1 MTQPE
6 SAAASRPPVSDTP
19 FDVLADELG
28 EVAARVERECLLR
41 LSSLSSEVQRQ
52 LAECEVRML
61 RMEAAVA
68 AQVAARLAV
77 LHDGAPGEKG
87 DKGDQGEPGRPGD
100 RGDPGEPGGKGDKG
114 DTGDKGEKGEG
125 EKGEPG
131 EKGDKGEPG
140 EPGNEGERGPPGE
153 KGDQGPI
160 GNPGERGEP
169 GQIGEPGLPGA
180 PGDKGEPGSPGKLP
194 RVKHWK
200 PDSVFYDGDVV
211 RHEHGTYQAL
221 KDTSQRPG
229 SGEDW
234 ICLAAGG
241 IDGKNGR
248 DFRIRDTYDPVLADY
263 EALDVVTLGATW
275 FVARTDNP
283 GPCPGPGWKSGPV
296 GKRGEK
302 GEPGRKGDPG
312 PKGDAARK
320 TLRYEID
327 RKAYALIPVHDD
339 GSTGSAIPI
348 RELFEQFE
356 SETRGH

>member
-61 RMEAAVA
+61 RMEAMVA
-68 AQVAARLAV
+68 TRLAS
-77 LHDGAPGEKG
+77 LRDGAPGEKG
-87 DKGDQGEPGRPGD
+87 DKGDPGETIK
-100 RGDPGEPGGKGDKG
+100 GDPGEPGEKGDKG
-114 DTGDKGEKGEG
+114 DKGDPGDKGEKGEG

-140 EPGNEGERGPPGE
+140 EPGDEGERGPSGE

-160 GNPGERGEP
+160 GEMPLAVPFVEGVHYAR
-169 GQIGEPGLPGA
+169 A
-180 PGDKGEPGSPGKLP
+180 
-194 RVKHWK
+194 
-200 PDSVFYDGDVV
+200 VV
-211 RHEHGTYQAL
+211 THNGGTYQAQR
-221 KDTSQRPG
+221 DTGRIPG
-229 SGEDW
+229 EHVDW
-234 ICLAAGG
+234 LCLLPPGV
-241 IDGKNGR
+241 DGKDGR
-248 DFRIRDTYDPVLADY
+248 SFTLRDTYDASAEY
-263 EALDVVTLGATW
+263 AALDVVTLGATW
-275 FVARTDNP
+275 FAARWDNP

-312 PKGDAARK
+312 SKGDAARK
-320 TLRYEID
+320 VLRYEID